1 MGSEMCIRDR
11 SRIKSLAGRLLF
23 IERQIRSIP
32 VLYHFCLLARQADHP
47 GLAAGQ
53 RQLEL
58 LALLHRTPYHA
69 HFSSIPARSDHF
81 PIDERGRLQGGHS
94 RVVPRLGAF
103 STNARRS
110 HFLVHSYR
118 IPLLFNQPAIA
129 LALFTFIQ
137 IKRKQYDPILHSHHL
152 RHDLHQSL

>member
-1 MGSEMCIRDR
+1 MGGIARTLWTR
-11 SRIKSLAGRLLF
+11 HQSRPESLAQRLLF
-23 IERQIRSIP
+23 VQRQTGGIP
-32 VLYHFCLLARQADHP
+32 VLHHFCLLARQADHP

-58 LALLHRTPYHA
+58 LALLHRSSHHA
-69 HFSSIPARSDHF
+69 HFSSIPARADHF

-110 HFLVHSYR
+110 HFLVHPDR
-118 IPLLFNQPAIA
+118 VPLLLDQSAIA
-129 LALFTFIQ
+129 VSVLA
-137 IKRKQYDPILHSHHL
+137 SV
-152 RHDLHQSL
+152 